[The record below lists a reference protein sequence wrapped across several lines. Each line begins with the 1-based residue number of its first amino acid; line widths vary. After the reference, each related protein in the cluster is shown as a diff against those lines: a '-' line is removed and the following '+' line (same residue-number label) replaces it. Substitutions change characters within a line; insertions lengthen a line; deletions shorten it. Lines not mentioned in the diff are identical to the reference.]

1 MLEEQIEKLTK
12 LIMTI
17 ETYAVE
23 ETFMFSMMV
32 TGVLWF
38 MVCIYVCV
46 YVSALD
52 EEMDIISTVMFIVG
66 VFILFPIYFVFD
78 VVLSMNLSGVD
89 D

>member
-1 MLEEQIEKLTK
+1 MLEGQIERLTK

-17 ETYAVE
+17 ETYAIE

-32 TGVLWF
+32 VGVLWL

-46 YVSALD
+46 LASTLD
-52 EEMDIISTVMFIVG
+52 EEMDIISTMMFIVG
-66 VFILFPIYFVFD
+66 VFILLPIYFVFD
-78 VVLSMNLSGVD
+78 VVLNMNLSGVD